1 MNLMS
6 ITTKD
11 IDMAV
16 PISTASH
23 LRFLIFLAIGFFAID
38 VVSFLLIY
46 SASILFYSTRRVV
59 CNISSSILYSP
70 FQIFV
75 WF

>member
-16 PISTASH
+16 PTSTASH
-23 LRFLIFLAIGFFAID
+23 LRFLIFLAIVFFAID

-46 SASILFYSTRRVV
+46 SVLFYSTRRVV

-70 FQIFV
+70 FQNFV